1 MIVAFTI
8 DLSVSQMEV
17 KVCEQN
23 SMQLTLKKLND
34 VPGKNRWLANIT
46 SLDFPLPDHFDFKIN
61 VITHGSDYNLVKW
74 ERNFTRET
82 FGRESTL
89 ANGLETL
96 LENLQD
102 AAYFSEPVYR
112 DAITIDATVPDV
124 GRLSYDFAFVIEF
137 ENQTGF
143 PIVYHLAI
151 GRDKNKN
158 YEIVICDNQVCKHS
172 ENCIDWNVVLK

>member
-1 MIVAFTI
+1 MLVLLMIVAFTI

-46 SLDFPLPDHFDFKIN
+46 SLFPLPDHFDFEIN
-61 VITHGSDYNLVKW
+61 LVTHGSDYDIVKW
-74 ERNFTRET
+74 ERDFKRKT
-82 FGRESTL
+82 FGRLGL
-89 ANGLETL
+89 ADGLETF
-96 LENLQD
+96 LESLQD
-102 AAYFSEPVYR
+102 VAYFSEPEFR
-112 DAITIDATVPDV
+112 DAITIDADVPDA
-124 GRLSYDFAFVIEF
+124 GILSYDFAFVIEF

-143 PIVYHLAI
+143 PIVHHLTL

-158 YEIVICDNQVCKHS
+158 HEIAVCDNQVGEHS
-172 ENCIDWNVVLK
+172 AN